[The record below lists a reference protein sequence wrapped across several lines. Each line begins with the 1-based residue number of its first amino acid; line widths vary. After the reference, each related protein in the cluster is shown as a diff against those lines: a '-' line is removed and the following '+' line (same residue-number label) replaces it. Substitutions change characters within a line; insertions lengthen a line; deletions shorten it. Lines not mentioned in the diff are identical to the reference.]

1 MNKAITLEQLVSVV
15 AKVANYIKNV
25 VAGQDKAI
33 AAKLS
38 DAPSDGKAYVRKN
51 GTWAEQEKPEQQ
63 AIDFASDQE
72 VNDLLNEAFK

>member
-38 DAPSDGKAYVRKN
+38 DAPSDGK
-51 GTWAEQEKPEQQ
+51 EQEKPEQQ

-72 VNDLLNEAFK
+72 VNDLLDEAFK